1 MSTKITYWLDIC
13 HKQFFHNLFQAANI
27 MPCWMEESTSLF
39 SSITAMNAQD
49 QTPWR
54 DNQELAQEYNMQL
67 AYSGRDSEFEK
78 FLHE

>member
-1 MSTKITYWLDIC
+1 
-13 HKQFFHNLFQAANI
+13 